1 MGRSID
7 STVWD
12 RWRDR
17 LGRFE
22 SSDLT
27 VAAFCRS
34 EGVSQAGF
42 YQWRKKLGHSVGRRR
57 AVARQRHRVA
67 AKQPAFVRVVPA
79 SVAPAVVVTLVN
91 GVRVEVP
98 STDHELVGHI
108 VQVAA
113 STSSAEDVT

>member
-7 STVWD
+7 SAVWD

-17 LGRFE
+17 LGRFDG
-22 SSDLT
+22 SDLT

-42 YQWRKKLGHSVGRRR
+42 YQWRKKLGRSAGRQR
-57 AVARQRHRVA
+57 AVARQRHRVTA
-67 AKQPAFVRVVPA
+67 TPPAFVRVVPA
-79 SVAPAVVVTLVN
+79 SVSPAVVVTLTN

-98 STDHELVGHI
+98 SADHELVGHVVHI
-108 VQVAA
+108 AGASAA
-113 STSSAEDVT
+113 TGGR

>member
-22 SSDLT
+22 NSGMT
-27 VAAFCRS
+27 VAAFCKS

-42 YQWRKKLGHSVGRRR
+42 YQWRKKLGRSTDRQRAVGRSRNGVSR
-57 AVARQRHRVA
+57 
-67 AKQPAFVRVVPA
+67 QPAFVRVVPA

-98 STDHELVGHI
+98 AADHELVGH
-108 VQVAA
+108 VVHVAGA
-113 STSSAEDVT
+113 SAATGGR

>member
-7 STVWD
+7 LTVWD

-22 SSDLT
+22 SSELT

-42 YQWRKKLGHSVGRRR
+42 YQWRKKLGRSTGRQR
-57 AVARQRHRVA
+57 AVSRPRHRVA
-67 AKQPAFVRVVPA
+67 ATQPAFHR
-79 SVAPAVVVTLVN
+79 
-91 GVRVEVP
+91 G
-98 STDHELVGHI
+98 
-108 VQVAA
+108 AA
-113 STSSAEDVT
+113 R

>member
-1 MGRSID
+1 MGRSVD
-7 STVWD
+7 STLWD

-42 YQWRKKLGHSVGRRR
+42 YQWRKKLGRSAGRQR

-67 AKQPAFVRVVPA
+67 AKPPAFVRVVST
-79 SVAPAVVVTLVN
+79 SVTPAVVVTLVN

-98 STDHELVGHI
+98 STDHELVAH
-108 VQVAA
+108 VVRVADAAA
-113 STSSAEDVT
+113 SAGGR